1 MNSKLERIYS
11 PLWIEVYDAIPSIE
25 QNEEHEKVSKWLW
38 SWQAAVDLE
47 KREKRL
53 EF

>member
-25 QNEEHEKVSKWLW
+25 QNEEHEKVSKWLIEL
-38 SWQAAVDLE
+38 AVGLE
-47 KREKRL
+47 RREKRL